1 VRRSLRRRPDPI
13 SPEERSLTVDYGI
26 NHALSM
32 HDRIVDVEHGDRRGS
47 QVSTASSGT
56 AADRIRE
63 VVGACARL
71 RDDAADVAAAPL
83 DGSALWTGIGKQA
96 AVCSVHANA
105 QPSRHDNCHLPVSFK
120 HKGQKCDPH
129 APPQGPVRLSIG
141 VSPLILDALSEK

>member
-71 RDDAADVAAAPL
+71 RDDAADVSAAPL

-96 AVCSVHANA
+96 AVFNARECPAEPPRQLPSPSVL
-105 QPSRHDNCHLPVSFK
+105 QT
-120 HKGQKCDPH
+120 
-129 APPQGPVRLSIG
+129 QGTEV
-141 VSPLILDALSEK
+141 